1 VVRRRVWARRWTATE
16 RRDCAAGFGGLR
28 RSVGNAILGI
38 VIKCQHCG
46 YDLDV
51 PPHPHDLRPMP
62 VLQDESS
69 AVPMAVVCPECD
81 KVVRVTYPTKRS
93 GPVFCQD
100 GFTADEE
107 SFSDRIKRYRK
118 ALDNGDLGE
127 IARPVGELR
136 DREEQ
141 GRIWASERR
150 VLFKAE
156 NRLAPGD

>member
-1 VVRRRVWARRWTATE
+1 
-16 RRDCAAGFGGLR
+16 
-28 RSVGNAILGI
+28 
-38 VIKCQHCG
+38 
-46 YDLDV
+46 
-51 PPHPHDLRPMP
+51 M
-62 VLQDESS
+62 
-69 AVPMAVVCPECD
+69 
-81 KVVRVTYPTKRS
+81 
-93 GPVFCQD
+93 FCQD